1 MKKMLLLPL
10 LLLPTV
16 YSYGA
21 SFDCSKARSWPEKMI
36 CSDPILSIEDER
48 LSKIY
53 QLAKKKTG
61 NSKEFKA
68 LVKKNWQERE
78 RCTSKVCIEDWYVRV
93 GEEYKRIIEKD
104 VVHTDRGAGED
115 PEVFE
120 NPPDQLAPKPL
131 PKKLSK
137 DEEAAL
143 AYFALNICLY
153 AQYENLEDGKIDI
166 MYLTKMAQEK
176 CRDNY
181 QRVLEL
187 VDKNFK
193 YAPNKYGIVSSVIES
208 QTYTVMSDF
217 MKYRKKLE
225 K

>member
-1 MKKMLLLPL
+1 MKKILLLPL
-10 LLLPTV
+10 LLLSAV
-16 YSYGA
+16 NSYGA
-21 SFDCSKARSWPEKMI
+21 SFDCNKARSWPEKMI

-48 LSKIY
+48 LGKIY

-78 RCTSKVCIEDWYVRV
+78 ACTSKFCIEDWYERV
-93 GEEYKRIIEKD
+93 SREYKDIIEKD
-104 VVHTDRGAGED
+104 VVHTDRGARED
-115 PEVFE
+115 PRVFE
-120 NPPDQLAPKPL
+120 NPPDQPAPKPL

-143 AYFALNICLY
+143 AYFALNICLR
-153 AQYENLEDGKIDI
+153 AHYENLEDGKIDI

-193 YAPNKYGIVSSVIES
+193 YAPDKYGIVSSVIES

>member
-1 MKKMLLLPL
+1 
-10 LLLPTV
+10 
-16 YSYGA
+16 
-21 SFDCSKARSWPEKMI
+21 
-36 CSDPILSIEDER
+36 
-48 LSKIY
+48 
-53 QLAKKKTG
+53 
-61 NSKEFKA
+61 
-68 LVKKNWQERE
+68 
-78 RCTSKVCIEDWYVRV
+78 
-93 GEEYKRIIEKD
+93 
-104 VVHTDRGAGED
+104 
-115 PEVFE
+115 
-120 NPPDQLAPKPL
+120 
-131 PKKLSK
+131 
-137 DEEAAL
+137 
-143 AYFALNICLY
+143 
-153 AQYENLEDGKIDI
+153 